1 MFETLEKKIHDIRQ
15 QPEHVRLRYMW
26 GALAVSMILII
37 IIWIMSIRIN
47 IAVLRNNDRSQAT
60 IESFQQ
66 HMQQNMNEPTQR
78 IQQQDSN
85 VSISDLLSQ
94 PDTLSQ

>member
-47 IAVLRNNDRSQAT
+47 IAALRNNDRSQAT

-66 HMQQNMNEPTQR
+66 HMQQNMNEPTQHM
-78 IQQQDSN
+78 QQQDSS